1 MKVTKKKYERPK
13 MEVVEVRQHAQLLA
27 GSNANANV
35 QDYDLESEADW

>member
-1 MKVTKKKYERPK
+1 MKVIKKKYERPK
-13 MEVVEVRQHAQLLA
+13 IEVFELKHQPQLLA